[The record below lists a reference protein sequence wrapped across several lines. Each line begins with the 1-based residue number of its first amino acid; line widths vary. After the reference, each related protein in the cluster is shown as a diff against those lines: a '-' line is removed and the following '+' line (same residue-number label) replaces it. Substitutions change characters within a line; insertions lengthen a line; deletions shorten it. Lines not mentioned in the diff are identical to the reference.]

1 MIKHYSGNQVRYVI
15 RYAHEY
21 SHGRRFFEVIIY
33 AKHIFDALRVQQRL
47 FSFYLG
53 FYIQTLFGLLKVLV
67 FITIPISLFIR
78 DGQGKQSSTRIRRLT
93 SLKDCVVCLKLA
105 KR

>member
-1 MIKHYSGNQVRYVI
+1 MIKHYSSNW
-15 RYAHEY
+15 
-21 SHGRRFFEVIIY
+21 RFFEVIIY

-78 DGQGKQSSTRIRRLT
+78 DDDGKQTPLEY
-93 SLKDCVVCLKLA
+93 DD
-105 KR
+105 